1 MVSMSTQ
8 LLFGLLLLLLFGWC
22 DVCVVVCVCF
32 PSSKYRYK
40 AMVNAKVEYM
50 YMTQLKASVL
60 SSGAM
65 TIWLWSL
72 VANNY
77 SKLPGS
83 DAARFFGARC
93 GTPCHAMPRFDKPQ
107 GVPRRFENV
116 AWRGTSE
123 NFGAT
128 RGTPRAMSCHVYP
141 KTWHGVAL
149 HTMPRA
155 TSCHVLI
162 TLKSPFY
169 CRKSTKT

>member
-77 SKLPGS
+77 SKLLGVMPPVFLGPGV
-83 DAARFFGARC
+83 ARHA
-93 GTPCHAMPRFDKPQ
+93 TPCHVLT
-107 GVPRRFENV
+107 GH
-116 AWRGTSE
+116 
-123 NFGAT
+123 
-128 RGTPRAMSCHVYP
+128 RACLVGL
-141 KTWHGVAL
+141 KTWHGVARVKISAPRVAR
-149 HTMPRA
+149 HAPCRA
-155 TSCHVLI
+155 TFTRKRGMAWHCTPCHVPRRAM
-162 TLKSPFY
+162 S
-169 CRKSTKT
+169 

>member
-1 MVSMSTQ
+1 MSTQ

-77 SKLPGS
+77 SKL
-83 DAARFFGARC
+83 FGGRGVRC
-93 GTPCHAMPRFDKPQ
+93 
-107 GVPRRFENV
+107 PRRPHIRITANLLIFDLSRAVSGSGGKAVFE
-116 AWRGTSE
+116 
-123 NFGAT
+123 F
-128 RGTPRAMSCHVYP
+128 
-141 KTWHGVAL
+141 
-149 HTMPRA
+149 
-155 TSCHVLI
+155 
-162 TLKSPFY
+162 
-169 CRKSTKT
+169 